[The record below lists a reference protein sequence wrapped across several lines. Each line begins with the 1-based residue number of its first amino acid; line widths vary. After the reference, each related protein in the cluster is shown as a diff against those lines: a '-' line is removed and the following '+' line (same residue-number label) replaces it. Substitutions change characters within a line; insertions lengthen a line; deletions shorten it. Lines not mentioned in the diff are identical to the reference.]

1 MKCRFVREIFHNK
14 ENGFCI
20 FVYHTADGS
29 VPEAAKDTRYK
40 GEGSQFTATGMSLP
54 DTDKTEA
61 DIQGK
66 WVKSKYGLQLQV
78 ESYEEILPQTKEGIK
93 GYLSSGMI
101 KGIGPK
107 TAELIVE
114 KFGTRTFDVLD
125 HYPES
130 LLEIKGITRT
140 KLDAILLS
148 YEGSHAM
155 RDLAAYLT
163 PFKVTP
169 KKIQKI
175 YEEFGNDAL
184 DIVKNQP
191 FTLCKING
199 FGFLTVDEIAKANN
213 GKPDDPMRI
222 EGCIHYCM
230 EMEMQEGHLYQDK
243 QQFQKKVYEQL
254 NVGYGREA
262 VTEMEVYKVLY
273 RLVKDKQMYYE
284 SGALYPA
291 NMYGYECGAA
301 KKLVSLLLAE
311 QEKQTD
317 ITFLLAEAQKELE
330 INLSPKQEE
339 SVRQAFS
346 HLVSI
351 VTGGP
356 GTGKTT
362 VQKVLLYI
370 NEKLGGRSVLLTA
383 PTGRASR
390 RMAESTGLQDAMTM
404 HSALGLTSDE
414 DSEELEGMLE
424 AGFIIADE
432 FTMSDMRLSHIFF
445 AHIRTGTRLV
455 LVGDVDQLPSVGP
468 GNVFRELVQCGVI
481 PVTVLDMVFRQAEGS
496 RIVANAKRMQEND
509 AALDYGEGFTF
520 IPAENAKDAAEKV
533 QELYRTSVDAFGED
547 KVQVLTPYR
556 KKGEA
561 SVDALNER
569 LWEMVNPKAE
579 GKPEIHSGK
588 RTFRLGDRIIHNK
601 NKNQI
606 SNGDIG
612 RITDIYCDEDGAEL
626 ARLEFSDGRYVEY
639 NSEELEMVE
648 HAYATTVHKSQGSEY
663 PMVIL
668 PWLPMFYKML
678 RRNIFYTAVTR
689 AKVQVVII
697 GSKRAVY
704 TAIHNTECEKRNTR
718 LGERI
723 IKEYN
728 RLLEEQTIANSGED
742 FKQLI
747 INI

>member
-1 MKCRFVREIFHNK
+1 MRCRFVKEIFHNK

-20 FVYHTADGS
+20 FVYHTEDEG

-40 GEGSQFTATGMSLP
+40 GKGTRFTATGTGLP
-54 DTDKTEA
+54 DTETTETELA
-61 DIQGK
+61 GNWI
-66 WVKSKYGLQLQV
+66 KSKYGLQLQV

-107 TAELIVE
+107 MAELIVE

-125 HYPES
+125 HYPDS
-130 LLEIKGITRT
+130 LLEIKGITRK
-140 KLDAILLS
+140 KLDGILLS
-148 YEGSHAM
+148 YQGSHAL

-184 DIVKNQP
+184 DTVKNQT
-191 FTLCKING
+191 FALCRISG
-199 FGFLTVDEIAKANN
+199 FGFITVDEIAKANR

-222 EGCIHYCM
+222 EGCIWYCM
-230 EMEMQEGHLYQDK
+230 EQEMQEGHLYQDK
-243 QQFQKKVYEQL
+243 QQFQRKVYGQL
-254 NVGYGREA
+254 NAGYDREA
-262 VTEMEVYKVLY
+262 VTEMAVYKVLY
-273 RLVKDKQMYYE
+273 QLVKEKQMYYE

-291 NMYGYECGAA
+291 NMYGYECSAA
-301 KKLVSLLLAE
+301 KKLVSLFLAE
-311 QEKQTD
+311 QEEQD
-317 ITFLLAEAQKELE
+317 ITFLLAEAQKELG
-330 INLSPKQEE
+330 ISLSPKQEE
-339 SVRQAFS
+339 GARKAFS
-346 HLVSI
+346 HPVSI
-351 VTGGP
+351 ITGGP

-362 VQKVLLYI
+362 VQKVLLYVHD
-370 NEKLGGRSVLLTA
+370 KLGGGSVLLTA

-390 RMAESTGLQDAMTM
+390 RMAESTGWQDAMTM

-414 DSEELEGMLE
+414 DSEETEGMLE

-445 AHIRTGTRLV
+445 AHIRAGSRLV
-455 LVGDVDQLPSVGP
+455 LVGDVDQLPSVGA

-481 PVTVLDMVFRQAEGS
+481 PLTVLDTIFRQAEGS
-496 RIVANAKRMQEND
+496 RIIANAKRMQEND
-509 AALDYGEGFTF
+509 ADLDYGAGFTF
-520 IPAENAKDAAEKV
+520 IPAGSAEEAADKV
-533 QELYRTSVDAFGED
+533 QELYRASVDAFGMD

-556 KKGEA
+556 KTGEA
-561 SVDALNER
+561 SVNALNER
-569 LWEMVNPKAE
+569 LWEMVNPKEE
-579 GKPEIHSGK
+579 GKPEIRSGK

-612 RITDIYCDEDGAEL
+612 YIKNIYVDENGSEL
-626 ARLEFSDGRYVEY
+626 AELEFSDGRRVEY
-639 NSEELEMVE
+639 GSEELEMVE

-678 RRNIFYTAVTR
+678 RRNIFYTAITR
-689 AKVQVVII
+689 AGVQVAII
-697 GSKRAVY
+697 GSKRAVC
-704 TAIHNTECEKRNTR
+704 TAIHNTECDRRNTR
-718 LGERI
+718 LGERVI
-723 IKEYN
+723 REYN
-728 RLLEEQTIANSGED
+728 RLLEERG
-742 FKQLI
+742 KQPEGGCRQEV
-747 INI
+747 INL

>member
-1 MKCRFVREIFHNK
+1 MRCRFVKEIFHNK

-20 FVYHTADGS
+20 FVYHTEDEG

-40 GEGSQFTATGMSLP
+40 GKGVQFTATGIGLP
-54 DTDKTEA
+54 DTEATETELV
-61 DIQGK
+61 GN

-107 TAELIVE
+107 MAELIVE

-125 HYPES
+125 HYPDS
-130 LLEIKGITRT
+130 LLEIKGITRK
-140 KLDAILLS
+140 KLDGILLS
-148 YEGSHAM
+148 YQGSHAL
-155 RDLAAYLT
+155 RDLAAYLA

-184 DIVKNQP
+184 DTVKNRP
-191 FTLCKING
+191 FALCKISG
-199 FGFLTVDEIAKANN
+199 FGFLTVDAIAKANK
-213 GKPDDPMRI
+213 GKPDDPLRI
-222 EGCIHYCM
+222 EGCIWYCM
-230 EMEMQEGHLYQDK
+230 EQDMQEGHLYQDK
-243 QQFQKKVYEQL
+243 QKFQKKVYEQL
-254 NVGYGREA
+254 NAGYDRET
-262 VTEMEVYKVLY
+262 VTEMAVYKVLY
-273 RLVKDKQMYYE
+273 QLVKEKRMYYE

-311 QEKQTD
+311 QEEQD
-317 ITFLLAEAQKELE
+317 ITFLLAEAQKELG
-330 INLSPKQEE
+330 IRLSPKQEE
-339 SVRQAFS
+339 SVRKAF
-346 HLVSI
+346 HYPVSI
-351 VTGGP
+351 ITGGP

-362 VQKVLLYI
+362 VQKVLLYVH
-370 NEKLGGRSVLLTA
+370 EKLGGGSVLLTA

-390 RMAESTGLQDAMTM
+390 RMAESTGWQDAMTM

-414 DSEELEGMLE
+414 DSEEMEGTLE
-424 AGFIIADE
+424 ADFIIADE
-432 FTMSDMRLSHIFF
+432 FTMSDMRLSHILFS
-445 AHIRTGTRLV
+445 HIRAGSRLV

-481 PVTVLDMVFRQAEGS
+481 PVTVLDTIFRQAEGS
-496 RIVANAKRMQEND
+496 RIIANAKRMQEND
-509 AALDYGEGFTF
+509 AALDYGAGFAF
-520 IPAENAKDAAEKV
+520 IPVGSAKEAADKV
-533 QELYRTSVDAFGED
+533 QELYCASVDAFGMD

-556 KKGEA
+556 KTGDA
-561 SVDALNER
+561 SVNTLNER
-569 LWEMVNPKAE
+569 LWEMVNPKEE
-579 GKPEIHSGK
+579 GKPEIRSGK

-612 RITDIYCDEDGAEL
+612 YIKNIYVDENGSEIAE
-626 ARLEFSDGRYVEY
+626 LEFSDGRRVEY
-639 NSEELEMVE
+639 GSEELEMVE

-678 RRNIFYTAVTR
+678 RRNILYTAVTR
-689 AKVQVVII
+689 AGVQVAII
-697 GSKRAVY
+697 GSKRAVC
-704 TAIHNTECEKRNTR
+704 TAIHNTECDRRNTR
-718 LGERI
+718 LGERVI
-723 IKEYN
+723 REYN
-728 RLLEEQTIANSGED
+728 RLLEERG
-742 FKQLI
+742 KQPEGGCRQEV
-747 INI
+747 INL

>member
-1 MKCRFVREIFHNK
+1 MRCRFVKEIFHNK

-20 FVYHTADGS
+20 FVYHTEDEG

-40 GEGSQFTATGMSLP
+40 GKGTRFTATGTGLP
-54 DTDKTEA
+54 DTETTETELA
-61 DIQGK
+61 GNWI
-66 WVKSKYGLQLQV
+66 KSKYGLQLQV

-107 TAELIVE
+107 MAELIVE

-125 HYPES
+125 HYPDS
-130 LLEIKGITRT
+130 LLEIKGITRK
-140 KLDAILLS
+140 KLDGILLS
-148 YEGSHAM
+148 YQGSHAL

-184 DIVKNQP
+184 DTVKNQT
-191 FTLCKING
+191 FALCRISG
-199 FGFLTVDEIAKANN
+199 FGFITVDEIAKANR

-222 EGCIHYCM
+222 EGCIWYCM
-230 EMEMQEGHLYQDK
+230 EQEMQEGHLYQDK
-243 QQFQKKVYEQL
+243 QQFQRKVYGQL
-254 NVGYGREA
+254 NAGYDREA
-262 VTEMEVYKVLY
+262 VTEMAVYKVLY
-273 RLVKDKQMYYE
+273 QLVKEKQMYYE

-291 NMYGYECGAA
+291 NMYGYECSAA
-301 KKLVSLLLAE
+301 KKLVSLFLAE
-311 QEKQTD
+311 QEEQD
-317 ITFLLAEAQKELE
+317 ITFLLAEAQKELG
-330 INLSPKQEE
+330 ISLSPKQEE
-339 SVRQAFS
+339 GARKAFS
-346 HLVSI
+346 HPVSI
-351 VTGGP
+351 ITGGP

-362 VQKVLLYI
+362 VQKVLLYVHD
-370 NEKLGGRSVLLTA
+370 KLGGGSVLLTA

-390 RMAESTGLQDAMTM
+390 RMAESTGWQDAMTM

-414 DSEELEGMLE
+414 DSEETEEMLE
-424 AGFIIADE
+424 ADFIIADE

-445 AHIRTGTRLV
+445 SHIRVGSRLV

-481 PVTVLDMVFRQAEGS
+481 PLTVLDTIFRQAEGS
-496 RIVANAKRMQEND
+496 RIIANAKRMQEND
-509 AALDYGEGFTF
+509 AALDYGAGFAF
-520 IPAENAKDAAEKV
+520 IPAGSAEEAADKV
-533 QELYRTSVDAFGED
+533 QELYRASVDAFGMD

-556 KKGEA
+556 KTGEA
-561 SVDALNER
+561 SVNALNER
-569 LWEMVNPKAE
+569 LWEMVNPKEE
-579 GKPEIHSGK
+579 GKPEIRSGK

-612 RITDIYCDEDGAEL
+612 YIKNIYVDENGSEL
-626 ARLEFSDGRYVEY
+626 AELEFSDGRRVEY
-639 NSEELEMVE
+639 GSEELEMVE

-678 RRNIFYTAVTR
+678 RRNIFYTAITR
-689 AKVQVVII
+689 AGVQVAII
-697 GSKRAVY
+697 GSKRAVC
-704 TAIHNTECEKRNTR
+704 TAIHNTECDRRNTR
-718 LGERI
+718 LGERVI
-723 IKEYN
+723 REYN
-728 RLLEEQTIANSGED
+728 RLLEERG
-742 FKQLI
+742 KQPEGGCRQEV
-747 INI
+747 INL

>member
-1 MKCRFVREIFHNK
+1 MRCRFVKEIFHNK

-20 FVYHTADGS
+20 FVYHTEDEG

-40 GEGSQFTATGMSLP
+40 GKGTRFTATGTGLP
-54 DTDKTEA
+54 DTETTETELA
-61 DIQGK
+61 GNWI
-66 WVKSKYGLQLQV
+66 KSKYGLQLQV

-107 TAELIVE
+107 MAELIVE

-125 HYPES
+125 HYPDS
-130 LLEIKGITRT
+130 LLEIKGITRK
-140 KLDAILLS
+140 KLDGILLS
-148 YEGSHAM
+148 YQGSHAL

-184 DIVKNQP
+184 DTVKNQT
-191 FTLCKING
+191 FALCRISG
-199 FGFLTVDEIAKANN
+199 FGFITVDEIAKANR

-222 EGCIHYCM
+222 EGCIWYCM
-230 EMEMQEGHLYQDK
+230 EQEMQEGHLYQDK
-243 QQFQKKVYEQL
+243 QQFQRKVYGQL
-254 NVGYGREA
+254 NAGYDREA
-262 VTEMEVYKVLY
+262 VTEMAVYKVLY
-273 RLVKDKQMYYE
+273 QLVKEKQMYYE

-291 NMYGYECGAA
+291 NMYGYECSAA
-301 KKLVSLLLAE
+301 KKLVSLFLAE
-311 QEKQTD
+311 QEEQD
-317 ITFLLAEAQKELE
+317 ITFLLAEAQKELG
-330 INLSPKQEE
+330 ISLSPKQEE
-339 SVRQAFS
+339 GARKAFS
-346 HLVSI
+346 HPVSI
-351 VTGGP
+351 ITGGP

-362 VQKVLLYI
+362 VQKVLLYVHD
-370 NEKLGGRSVLLTA
+370 KLGGGSVLLTA

-390 RMAESTGLQDAMTM
+390 RMAESTGWQDAMTM

-414 DSEELEGMLE
+414 DSEETEEMLE
-424 AGFIIADE
+424 ADFIIADE

-445 AHIRTGTRLV
+445 SHIRVGSRLV

-481 PVTVLDMVFRQAEGS
+481 PVTVLDTIFRQAEGR
-496 RIVANAKRMQEND
+496 RIIANATRMQEND
-509 AALDYGEGFTF
+509 AALDYGAGFAF
-520 IPAENAKDAAEKV
+520 IPAGSAKEAADKV
-533 QELYRTSVDAFGED
+533 QELYRASVDAFGMD

-556 KKGEA
+556 KTGEA
-561 SVDALNER
+561 SVNALNER
-569 LWEMVNPKAE
+569 LWEMVNPKEE
-579 GKPEIHSGK
+579 GKPEIRSGK

-612 RITDIYCDEDGAEL
+612 YIKNIYVDENGSEL
-626 ARLEFSDGRYVEY
+626 AELEFSDGRRVEY
-639 NSEELEMVE
+639 GSEELEMVE

-678 RRNIFYTAVTR
+678 RRNIFYTAITR
-689 AKVQVVII
+689 AGVQVAII
-697 GSKRAVY
+697 GSKRAVC
-704 TAIHNTECEKRNTR
+704 TAIHNTECDRRNTR
-718 LGERI
+718 LGERVI
-723 IKEYN
+723 REYN
-728 RLLEEQTIANSGED
+728 RLLEERG
-742 FKQLI
+742 KQPEGGCRQEV
-747 INI
+747 INL

>member
-1 MKCRFVREIFHNK
+1 MRCRFVKEIFHNK

-20 FVYHTADGS
+20 FVYQTEDES

-40 GEGSQFTATGMSLP
+40 GKGVQFTATGIGLP
-54 DTDKTEA
+54 DTEATETELA
-61 DIQGK
+61 GN

-107 TAELIVE
+107 MAELIVE

-125 HYPES
+125 NYPDS
-130 LLEIKGITRT
+130 LLEIKGITRK
-140 KLDAILLS
+140 KLDGILLS
-148 YEGSHAM
+148 YQGSHAL

-184 DIVKNQP
+184 DTVKNQP
-191 FTLCKING
+191 FALCKISG
-199 FGFLTVDEIAKANN
+199 FGFLTVDAIAKANK
-213 GKPDDPMRI
+213 GKPDDPLRI
-222 EGCIHYCM
+222 EGCIWYCM
-230 EMEMQEGHLYQDK
+230 EQDMQEGHLYQDK
-243 QQFQKKVYEQL
+243 QKFQKKVYEQL
-254 NVGYGREA
+254 NVGYDRET
-262 VTEMEVYKVLY
+262 VTEMAVYKVLY
-273 RLVKDKQMYYE
+273 QLVKEKQMYYE

-301 KKLVSLLLAE
+301 KNLVSLLLAE
-311 QEKQTD
+311 QEEQD
-317 ITFLLAEAQKELE
+317 ITFLLVEAQKELG
-330 INLSPKQEE
+330 ISLSPKQEE
-339 SVRQAFS
+339 AVRIAFCHS
-346 HLVSI
+346 VSI
-351 VTGGP
+351 ITGGP

-362 VQKVLLYI
+362 VQKVLLYV
-370 NEKLGGRSVLLTA
+370 NEKLGGGSVLLTA

-390 RMAESTGLQDAMTM
+390 RMAESTGWQDAMTM

-414 DSEELEGMLE
+414 DSEETEGTLE
-424 AGFIIADE
+424 ADFIIADE
-432 FTMSDMRLSHIFF
+432 FTMSDMRLSYIFF
-445 AHIRTGTRLV
+445 SHIRTGSRLV

-481 PVTVLDMVFRQAEGS
+481 PVTVLDTIFRQAEGS
-496 RIVANAKRMQEND
+496 RIIANAKRMQEND
-509 AALDYGEGFTF
+509 AALDYGAGFAF
-520 IPAENAKDAAEKV
+520 IPAGSAEEAADKV
-533 QELYRTSVDAFGED
+533 QELYRTSVDAFGMD

-556 KKGEA
+556 KTGDA
-561 SVDALNER
+561 SVNALNER
-569 LWEMVNPKAE
+569 LWEMVNPKEE
-579 GKPEIHSGK
+579 GKPEIRSGK

-612 RITDIYCDEDGAEL
+612 YIRSIFVDENGSEL
-626 ARLEFSDGRYVEY
+626 AELEFSDGRRVEY
-639 NSEELEMVE
+639 GSEELEMVE

-678 RRNIFYTAVTR
+678 RRNILYTAITR
-689 AKVQVVII
+689 AGVQVAII
-697 GSKRAVY
+697 GSKRAVC
-704 TAIHNTECEKRNTR
+704 TAIHNTECDRRNTR
-718 LGERI
+718 LGERVI
-723 IKEYN
+723 REYN
-728 RLLEEQTIANSGED
+728 RLVEEKG
-742 FKQLI
+742 KQPKNGGYQQEV
-747 INI
+747 INL

>member
-1 MKCRFVREIFHNK
+1 MRCRFVKEIFRNK
-14 ENGFCI
+14 ESGFCI
-20 FVYHTADGS
+20 FVYHTEDAG

-40 GEGSQFTATGMSLP
+40 GKGVRFTATGTGLP
-54 DTDKTEA
+54 DTETTETELV
-61 DIQGK
+61 GN
-66 WVKSKYGLQLQV
+66 WVKNKYGLQLQV

-107 TAELIVE
+107 MAELIVE

-125 HYPES
+125 HYPDS
-130 LLEIKGITRT
+130 LLEIKGITRK
-140 KLDAILLS
+140 KLDGILLS
-148 YEGSHAM
+148 YQGSHAL

-184 DIVKNQP
+184 DTVKNQP
-191 FTLCKING
+191 FALCRISG
-199 FGFLTVDEIAKANN
+199 FGFLTVDEIAKANR

-222 EGCIHYCM
+222 EGCIWYCM
-230 EMEMQEGHLYQDK
+230 EQDMQEGHLYQDK
-243 QQFQKKVYEQL
+243 QQFQKKVYGQL
-254 NVGYGREA
+254 NAGYDRET
-262 VTEMEVYKVLY
+262 VTEMAVYKVLY
-273 RLVKDKQMYYE
+273 QLVREKQMYYE

-301 KKLVSLLLAE
+301 RRLVSLLLEE
-311 QEKQTD
+311 QEEQD
-317 ITFLLAEAQKELE
+317 ITFLLAEAQKELG
-330 INLSPKQEE
+330 ISLSPKQEE
-339 SVRQAFS
+339 GVRKAFRYS
-346 HLVSI
+346 VSI
-351 VTGGP
+351 ITGGP

-362 VQKVLLYI
+362 EQKVLLYI
-370 NEKLGGRSVLLTA
+370 NEKLGGGSVLLTA

-390 RMAESTGLQDAMTM
+390 RMAESTGWQDAITM

-424 AGFIIADE
+424 ADFIIADE
-432 FTMSDMRLSHIFF
+432 FTMSDMRLSYIFF
-445 AHIRTGTRLV
+445 AHIRPGSRLV

-468 GNVFRELVQCGVI
+468 GNVFRELVQCGII
-481 PVTVLDMVFRQAEGS
+481 PVTVLDTIFRQAEGS
-496 RIVANAKRMQEND
+496 RIIANAKRMQEND
-509 AALDYGEGFTF
+509 AALDYGADFTF
-520 IPAENAKDAAEKV
+520 IPAGSAEEAADKV
-533 QELYRTSVDAFGED
+533 QELYRSSVAAFGMD

-556 KKGEA
+556 KTGEA
-561 SVDALNER
+561 SVNALNER
-569 LWEMVNPKAE
+569 LWEMVNPKEE
-579 GKPEIHSGK
+579 GKPEIRSGK

-612 RITDIYCDEDGAEL
+612 YIKNIYVDENGSEL
-626 ARLEFSDGRYVEY
+626 AELEFSDGRRVEY
-639 NSEELEMVE
+639 GSEELEMVE

-678 RRNIFYTAVTR
+678 RRNIFYTAITR
-689 AKVQVVII
+689 AGVQVAII
-697 GSKRAVY
+697 GSKRAVC
-704 TAIHNTECEKRNTR
+704 TAIHNTECDRRNTR
-718 LGERI
+718 LGERVI
-723 IKEYN
+723 REYN
-728 RLLEEQTIANSGED
+728 RLLEENKRQPENGGYRQEV
-742 FKQLI
+742 
-747 INI
+747 INL

>member
-1 MKCRFVREIFHNK
+1 MRCRFVKEIFHNK

-20 FVYHTADGS
+20 FVYQTEDES

-40 GEGSQFTATGMSLP
+40 GKGVQFTATGIGLP
-54 DTDKTEA
+54 GTETTEMELA
-61 DIQGK
+61 GN

-107 TAELIVE
+107 MAELIVE

-125 HYPES
+125 HYPDS
-130 LLEIKGITRT
+130 LLEIKGITRK
-140 KLDAILLS
+140 KLDGILLS
-148 YEGSHAM
+148 YQGSHAL

-184 DIVKNQP
+184 DTVKNQP
-191 FTLCKING
+191 FALCKISG
-199 FGFLTVDEIAKANN
+199 FGFLTVDAIAKANK
-213 GKPDDPMRI
+213 GKPDDPLRI
-222 EGCIHYCM
+222 EGCIWYCM
-230 EMEMQEGHLYQDK
+230 EQDMQEGHLYQDK
-243 QQFQKKVYEQL
+243 QKFQKKVYEQL
-254 NVGYGREA
+254 NAGYDGET
-262 VTEMEVYKVLY
+262 VTEMAVYKVLY
-273 RLVKDKQMYYE
+273 QLVKEKQMYYE

-311 QEKQTD
+311 QEEQD
-317 ITFLLAEAQKELE
+317 ITFLLAEAQKELG
-330 INLSPKQEE
+330 ISLSPKQEE
-339 SVRQAFS
+339 GVRKAFRYP
-346 HLVSI
+346 VSI
-351 VTGGP
+351 ITGGP

-362 VQKVLLYI
+362 VQKVLLYVH
-370 NEKLGGRSVLLTA
+370 EKLGGGSVLLTA

-390 RMAESTGLQDAMTM
+390 RMAESTGWQDAMTM

-414 DSEELEGMLE
+414 DSEETEGMLE

-445 AHIRTGTRLV
+445 AHIRAGSRLV

-481 PVTVLDMVFRQAEGS
+481 PLTVLDTIFRQAEGS
-496 RIVANAKRMQEND
+496 RIIANAKRMQEND
-509 AALDYGEGFTF
+509 AALDYGAGFAF
-520 IPAENAKDAAEKV
+520 IPAGSAEEAADKV
-533 QELYRTSVDAFGED
+533 QELYRASVDAFGMD

-556 KKGEA
+556 KTGDA
-561 SVDALNER
+561 SVNTLNER
-569 LWEMVNPKAE
+569 LWEMVNPKEE
-579 GKPEIHSGK
+579 GKPEIRSGK

-612 RITDIYCDEDGAEL
+612 YIKNIYVDENGSEIAE
-626 ARLEFSDGRYVEY
+626 LEFSDGRRVEY
-639 NSEELEMVE
+639 GSEELEMVE

-678 RRNIFYTAVTR
+678 RRNILYTAVTR
-689 AKVQVVII
+689 AGVQVAII
-697 GSKRAVY
+697 GSKRAVC
-704 TAIHNTECEKRNTR
+704 TAIHNTECDRRNTR
-718 LGERI
+718 LGERVI
-723 IKEYN
+723 REYN
-728 RLLEEQTIANSGED
+728 RLLEEKG
-742 FKQLI
+742 KQPEGGYRQEV
-747 INI
+747 INL

>member
-1 MKCRFVREIFHNK
+1 MRCRFVKEIFHNK

-20 FVYHTADGS
+20 FVYHTEDEG

-40 GEGSQFTATGMSLP
+40 GKGTRFTATGTGLP
-54 DTDKTEA
+54 DTETTETELA
-61 DIQGK
+61 GNWI
-66 WVKSKYGLQLQV
+66 KSKYGLQLQV

-107 TAELIVE
+107 MAELIVE

-125 HYPES
+125 HYLDS
-130 LLEIKGITRT
+130 LLEIKGITRK
-140 KLDAILLS
+140 KLDGILLS
-148 YEGSHAM
+148 YQGSHAL

-184 DIVKNQP
+184 DTVKNQT
-191 FTLCKING
+191 FALCRISG
-199 FGFLTVDEIAKANN
+199 FGFITVDEIAKANR

-222 EGCIHYCM
+222 EGCIWYCM
-230 EMEMQEGHLYQDK
+230 EQEMQEGHLYQDK
-243 QQFQKKVYEQL
+243 QQFQRKVYGQL
-254 NVGYGREA
+254 NAGYDREA
-262 VTEMEVYKVLY
+262 VTEMAVYKVLY
-273 RLVKDKQMYYE
+273 QLVKEKQMYYE

-291 NMYGYECGAA
+291 NMYGYECSAA
-301 KKLVSLLLAE
+301 KKLVSLFLAE
-311 QEKQTD
+311 QEEQD
-317 ITFLLAEAQKELE
+317 ITFLLAEAQKELG
-330 INLSPKQEE
+330 ISLSPKQEE
-339 SVRQAFS
+339 GARKAFS
-346 HLVSI
+346 HPVSI
-351 VTGGP
+351 ITGGP

-362 VQKVLLYI
+362 VQKVLLYVHD
-370 NEKLGGRSVLLTA
+370 KLGGGSVLLTA

-390 RMAESTGLQDAMTM
+390 RMAESTGWQDAMTM

-414 DSEELEGMLE
+414 DSEETEEMLE
-424 AGFIIADE
+424 ADFIIADE

-445 AHIRTGTRLV
+445 SHIRVGSRLV

-481 PVTVLDMVFRQAEGS
+481 PVTVLDTIFRQAEGS
-496 RIVANAKRMQEND
+496 RIIANAKRMQEND
-509 AALDYGEGFTF
+509 AALDYGAGFAF
-520 IPAENAKDAAEKV
+520 IPAGSAKEAADKV
-533 QELYRTSVDAFGED
+533 QELYRASVDAFGMD

-556 KKGEA
+556 KTGEA
-561 SVDALNER
+561 SVNALNER
-569 LWEMVNPKAE
+569 LWEMVNPKEE
-579 GKPEIHSGK
+579 GKPEIRSGK

-612 RITDIYCDEDGAEL
+612 YIKNIYVDENGSEL
-626 ARLEFSDGRYVEY
+626 AELEFSDGRRVEY
-639 NSEELEMVE
+639 GSEELEMVE

-678 RRNIFYTAVTR
+678 RRNIFYTAITR
-689 AKVQVVII
+689 AGVQVAII
-697 GSKRAVY
+697 GSKRAVC
-704 TAIHNTECEKRNTR
+704 TAIHNTECDRRNTR
-718 LGERI
+718 LGERVI
-723 IKEYN
+723 REYN
-728 RLLEEQTIANSGED
+728 RLLEERG
-742 FKQLI
+742 KQPEGGCRQEV
-747 INI
+747 INL